1 VLFSIGS
8 VEGTQEISKKVG
20 QAEFI
25 PIPSLDLLKSPTSAV
40 GHAGLYEPDDEDDD
54 IDAADV
60 EVDTITAD
68 IPIGVKGGVI
78 VLNVEDGIREFAKEI
93 IAKKKATG
101 EYPHLPSSITGIF
114 VHYFT
119 KGIEEDFNRTF
130 EKTPYS
136 INRYG
141 RSGSST
147 SKDEKAVLQGKR
159 IITKAKKNDL
169 VAKCG
174 WDYWSSQIST
184 GSITMEEAQRK
195 MLESIKERTDYE
207 EKGVFFDKNKTAGV
221 KNFDWKSIVE
231 SSVASADA
239 TKIYS
244 SNKIEMVVPDLME
257 SYYSGASTANKKF
270 IAEGIKSIV
279 LFPTLISLAWNNGI
293 KKYGKDG
300 SNNPYGGAGEEVIS
314 SMDELIE
321 FLDIK
326 SDLQGCEIKAVHL
339 VKNKLISNKDRFICF
354 DVINA
359 KKDRVLKLFGA
370 DKGCL
375 TIYNK

>member
-1 VLFSIGS
+1 
-8 VEGTQEISKKVG
+8 VESTQEISKKVG

-25 PIPSLDLLKSPTSAV
+25 PIPELDLLKSPTSAV
-40 GHAGLYEPDDEDDD
+40 GHAGIYEPDDDDDDDDD
-54 IDAADV
+54 IDATDV
-60 EVDTITAD
+60 EAEPITAD
-68 IPIGVKGGVI
+68 IPIGVKGGII
-78 VLNVEDGIREFAKEI
+78 VLNVETGIKKFAKDI
-93 IAKKKATG
+93 IAEKKATR
-101 EYPHLPSSITGIF
+101 EYQHLPYSITGLF

-130 EKTPYS
+130 TKTPLS
-136 INRYG
+136 IDRG
-141 RSGSST
+141 ALRSST
-147 SKDEKAVLQGKR
+147 SKDEKAVLEGKR

-174 WDYWSSQIST
+174 WDYWSSQVST
-184 GSITMEEAQRK
+184 GSLTIEEAQRL

-221 KNFDWKSIVE
+221 KTFDWKSIVE

-239 TKIYS
+239 AKIYS
-244 SNKIEMVVPDLME
+244 SNKIEMVVPDLIE

-270 IAEGIKSIV
+270 IAEGIKSVV
-279 LFPTLISLAWNNGI
+279 LFPTLITLAWNSGI
-293 KKYGKDG
+293 KTFGKDG

-314 SMDELIE
+314 SMDELID
-321 FLDIK
+321 FLDLK
-326 SDLQGCEIKAVHL
+326 LDLQGCLINAVHL
-339 VKNKLISNKDRFICF
+339 VKNKLISNKDRFVCF
-354 DVINA
+354 DVIDA
-359 KKDRVLKLFGA
+359 KKNRVLKLFGA

>member
-1 VLFSIGS
+1 M
-8 VEGTQEISKKVG
+8 EGTQEVSKKVG

-25 PIPSLDLLKSPTSAV
+25 PIPDLDKMRV
-40 GHAGLYEPDDEDDD
+40 GHAGLYEPDDADVD

-60 EVDTITAD
+60 EVEAITAD

-78 VLNVEDGIREFAKEI
+78 VLNVETGIKKFAKDI
-93 IAKKKATG
+93 IAEKKATR
-101 EYPHLPSSITGIF
+101 EYQHLPSTITGLF

-130 EKTPYS
+130 TKTPLS
-136 INRYG
+136 IDRMRI
-141 RSGSST
+141 RSSGA

-174 WDYWSSQIST
+174 WDYWSSQVST
-184 GSITMEEAQRK
+184 GSLTIEEAQRL

-221 KNFDWKSIVE
+221 KTFDWKSIVE

-239 TKIYS
+239 AKIYS

-270 IAEGIKSIV
+270 IAEGIKSVV
-279 LFPTLISLAWNNGI
+279 LFPTLITLAWNSGI

-326 SDLQGCEIKAVHL
+326 LELKECEIKAVHL
-339 VKNKLISNKDRFICF
+339 VKNKLISNKDRFVCF
-354 DVINA
+354 DVIDA
-359 KKDRVLKLFGA
+359 KKNRVLKLFGA